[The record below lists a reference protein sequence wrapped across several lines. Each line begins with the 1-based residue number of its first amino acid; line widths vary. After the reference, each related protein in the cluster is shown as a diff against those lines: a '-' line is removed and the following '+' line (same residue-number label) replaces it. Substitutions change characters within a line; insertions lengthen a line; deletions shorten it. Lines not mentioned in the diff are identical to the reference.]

1 MLTDWLNTEWSRC
14 SLVAETNLMVKASES
29 EIWKMIFQ
37 MNGILKQSWVSVH
50 MSDKVDFNLKLVNRD
65 EDYSYILT
73 KETIH

>member
-14 SLVAETNLMVKASES
+14 SLVAETYLMVKASES